1 MVAPATSRFV
11 FLCYALGVVVWHV
24 SRDPEVTLDIIAG
37 AACAYMLLGAVWAGL
52 YQLVEHARPGS
63 FDIPSSWIPPDRN
76 PQAALVYFSFV
87 TLATVGYGDVKPT
100 NPGVGGLCVAE
111 ALVGQLYLAIMIG
124 RMVALQITR
133 RGV

>member
-1 MVAPATSRFV
+1 M
-11 FLCYALGVVVWHV
+11 
-24 SRDPEVTLDIIAG
+24 
-37 AACAYMLLGAVWAGL
+37 
-52 YQLVEHARPGS
+52 
-63 FDIPSSWIPPDRN
+63 
-76 PQAALVYFSFV
+76 YFSFV